1 MAGLPEVARLH
12 EQYSSRGL
20 VVIGVH
26 DASGKSEQIEQA
38 IREKGVRYAV
48 MRDTEARETFS
59 GYRIMGIPHLI
70 LVGKD
75 GKILADG
82 KPLEQL
88 ENLIRQELGT
98 P

>member
-12 EQYSSRGL
+12 EEYASRGL
-20 VVIGVH
+20 VVIGAH
-26 DASGKSEQIEQA
+26 DASGNPEGIEQVL
-38 IREKGVRYAV
+38 REKGIEYPV

-59 GYRIMGIPHLI
+59 AYRIMGIPHLI

-75 GKILADG
+75 GTIVADG
-82 KPLEQL
+82 KPLREI
-88 ENLIRQELGT
+88 ETLIRRQLGV

>member
-12 EQYSSRGL
+12 EEYASRGL

-26 DASGKSEQIEQA
+26 DASGNPEGIEQVL
-38 IREKGVRYAV
+38 REKGIEYPV

-59 GYRIMGIPHLI
+59 AYRIMGIPHLI

-75 GKILADG
+75 GTIVADG
-82 KPLEQL
+82 KPLREI
-88 ENLIRQELGT
+88 ETLIRRQLGV